1 MVNFVLVGGV
11 LGAAELVGFSPLL
24 TFAVGI
30 LPHGIFELTAVIIA
44 TAAML
49 KVGAQL
55 VSTDIDKSLG
65 ETVLVSLA
73 DWFKVYV
80 GLVVPL
86 LAVAALIEIYVT
98 PALITLVFPQL

>member
-1 MVNFVLVGGV
+1 
-11 LGAAELVGFSPLL
+11 
-24 TFAVGI
+24 

-55 VSTDIDKSLG
+55 VSTNTDKSLG
-65 ETVLVSLA
+65 ETLLLSLA
-73 DWFKVYV
+73 DWFKVFI

-86 LAVAALIEIYVT
+86 LAVAAVIEIYVT
-98 PALITLVFPQL
+98 PLLIKLAFPQIL